1 MAIESWSQ
9 LWDALSGPCALPSW
23 FGRNLD
29 AWWDTIQ
36 AGGIS
41 PVLDDHSFLVVR
53 LTARG
58 LFARGNEDGER
69 FLDTTNESDYARAD
83 LGDG

>member
-29 AWWDTIQ
+29 A
-36 AGGIS
+36 
-41 PVLDDHSFLVVR
+41 SFLVVR